1 MISALRDAFL
11 RQSQWGM
18 ISATIWQ
25 LLAVGILGL
34 MGTWVLLT
42 RRSRQPTL
50 LKMGQQ
56 QMRRDFLRQDEV
68 KTWVGEHPPQQ
79 LTGLFLAPVL
89 ITITGMLYSLT
100 FILLTATRYWGGPI
114 FRLSLLIPVLA
125 ALLIGSCILIFLVT
139 WLRDKMRLR
148 WALREALQV
157 SWGDLL
163 AGILAAVSLLL
174 PLVGFGWFPLQ
185 DFWGWIQRT
194 EQAAGLMIGLSLV
207 LSGKLLEKFEGDSL
221 RYRIQHQA
229 FCCDR
234 HHTALN
240 LLQPQQL
247 ELLLTAEQQTALAA
261 EDVKICGWHCLA
273 CDETINRES
282 THLQIARISRPS
294 QSSNSKTG
302 RGRRSHASAASSF
315 SSTSTYEPTYYPD
328 TLSSRSDL
336 GSDGSSDGSGDG
348 NNW

>member
-1 MISALRDAFL
+1 MISALSDAFL

-18 ISATIWQ
+18 IATVIWQ
-25 LLAVGILGL
+25 LLTVGILGL

-42 RRSRQPTL
+42 RCSRQPTP
-50 LKMGQQ
+50 LKMGKEQL
-56 QMRRDFLRQDEV
+56 RRDFLRQDEV

-89 ITITGMLYSLT
+89 ITSTAILYSLT
-100 FILLTATRYWGGPI
+100 FMLLTATCYWGGPI

-125 ALLIGSCILIFLVT
+125 TLLIGSCIFIFLVT
-139 WLRDKMRLR
+139 WLRDRMRLQ
-148 WALREALQV
+148 WALWEALQA

-163 AGILAAVSLLL
+163 AGTLAAMSLLL
-174 PLVGFGWFPLQ
+174 PLLGFGWFPLQ
-185 DFWGWIQRT
+185 DFWGWIQRP

-234 HHTALN
+234 HHTALT

-247 ELLLTAEQQTALAA
+247 ASLLTAEQQTALAT
-261 EDVKICGWHCLA
+261 EDAKICGWHCPA
-273 CDETINRES
+273 CHETINRES
-282 THLQIARISRPS
+282 VHLQIARISRPS
-294 QSSNSKTG
+294 QSSHSKAG
-302 RGRRSHASAASSF
+302 RGRRSRTSSAASS
-315 SSTSTYEPTYYPD
+315 SSTSTYAPTYYPE
-328 TLSSRSDL
+328 TLSSSSDL
-336 GSDGSSDGSGDG
+336 GSDGRDGSGDG
-348 NNW
+348 NN